1 MKASIFSS
9 IPNSSFLI
17 PNFLPAHLSKSL
29 KIGSKFVMGNEKKS
43 LYLESTIPS
52 YITAK
57 ESKDVIKAARQSMT
71 KIFWEQERAKYRLIV
86 SQYVIDECKLGNP
99 EAAQK
104 RLALIANIPVL
115 EESDE
120 VNRLAAVYQNLLG
133 IPYKAKTDS
142 FHLAICVVAKV
153 HFLLIWN
160 CAHLGINAYIKIRDY
175 NDKHGLWTPLLVTPE
190 YFLNLDDGE
199 DE

>member
-1 MKASIFSS
+1 ME
-9 IPNSSFLI
+9 
-17 PNFLPAHLSKSL
+17 
-29 KIGSKFVMGNEKKS
+29 NEKKS

-71 KIFWEQERAKYRLIV
+71 KLFWEQERVKYRLIV

-104 RLALIANIPVL
+104 RLELIANIPVL
-115 EESDE
+115 EESEE
-120 VNRLAAVYQNLLG
+120 VNKLAVVYQNLLG
-133 IPYKAKTDS
+133 IPDKAKTDS
-142 FHLAICVVAKV
+142 FHLAICVIARVN
-153 HFLLIWN
+153 FLLSWN

-175 NDKHGLWTPLLVTPE
+175 NEKHGLWTPLLVTPE
-190 YFLNLDDGE
+190 YFLNQ
-199 DE
+199 DEVEE